1 MPPPSSSTRRW
12 EIDAL
17 RGLMLA
23 LMTLTHLPTRLTTPL
38 GQPFGFVSA
47 AEGFVL
53 LSAYM
58 AGMVYGRIAWR
69 QGVAAM
75 RSAFWRRALKIYACQ
90 AATLL
95 FLFTVIAF
103 IGLRIE
109 QPAVTH
115 LISYYLQHPGAA
127 LAYGLLLVYSPP
139 LLDILPLYILFMLTS
154 PWVMALAWRHGWAGV
169 MGASVLLWA
178 LAQFG
183 LSLWAFNAVSAVVPI
198 PVPYAETGA
207 FHTWGWQFL
216 WMLGL
221 WMGATRND
229 PGAPPFAFPRWAVLA
244 AVGIAAVCMVWRHA
258 VGQAPFGAQAVLNL
272 LFDKWTLGP
281 LRVLNLFALVVLL
294 IHFGPAWA
302 RRLPRLRWLE
312 TLGAASLPVFCA
324 HLVVVLLVLG
334 LLGDALDRPWAL
346 DLPLIA
352 LCFGILYA
360 VARISLWVDRP
371 PGGGTGPESRP
382 LPDSE
387 QPPQRPALW
396 RAGSAACCGSRNGP
410 ITVRHSA

>member
-1 MPPPSSSTRRW
+1 MPDSAPIRRW

-17 RGLMLA
+17 RGLMLV
-23 LMTLTHLPTRLTTPL
+23 LMTVTHLPTRLTGPL

-69 QGVAAM
+69 QGVHAM
-75 RSAFWRRALKIYACQ
+75 RHAFWQRALKIYACQ

-109 QPAVTH
+109 QPAVTD
-115 LISYYLQHPGAA
+115 LMAYYLQHPRSG
-127 LAYGLLLVYSPP
+127 LVYGLLLVYSPP
-139 LLDILPLYILFMLTS
+139 LLDILPLYILFMLAS
-154 PWVMALAWRHGWAGV
+154 PWVMALAWRHGWARV
-169 MGASVLLWA
+169 MGVSVALWV

-183 LSLWAFNAVSAVVPI
+183 LSQWAFRAVSAVMPI
-198 PVPYAETGA
+198 PVPYAETGS
-207 FHTWGWQFL
+207 FDTWGWQLL

-229 PGAPPFAFPRWAVLA
+229 PEAPAFVFPTWAARLA
-244 AVGIAAVCMVWRHA
+244 LGLALVCLVWRHG
-258 VGQAPFGAQAVLNL
+258 VGQVPFGNHPGLNL
-272 LFDKWTLGP
+272 LFDKWALGP
-281 LRVLNLFALVVLL
+281 LRVINLFALMVLAL
-294 IHFGPAWA
+294 HYGP
-302 RRLPRLRWLE
+302 RLAERTPRLRWLE

-334 LLGDALDRPWAL
+334 LLGADQSRPWAL
-346 DLPLIA
+346 DLPLLA
-352 LCFGILYA
+352 LCLGILHA
-360 VARISLWVDRP
+360 VARVSLRVHGP
-371 PGGGTGPESRP
+371 SGGHTG
-382 LPDSE
+382 LDSAA
-387 QPPQRPALW
+387 PPQAPAVEPAPPPEAAAPAQPAADDDLP
-396 RAGSAACCGSRNGP
+396 RAAAG
-410 ITVRHSA
+410 